1 MFNMISSSMGQIMSN
16 PKILTKAA
24 YMAFCVFG
32 TYHLTR
38 ISAHLLTTALLGKF
52 GKPQLVRE
60 TSKIH
65 SNNYLMLPFMY
76 GNKFINKNLFKHT
89 EANLL
94 KGVILDKKL
103 EDQLREISYAVLN
116 RKKHYAPAKN
126 MLFYGPPGTGKTLFA
141 KKLAMESG
149 LEYAVMVGADI
160 APLGPM
166 AVQELNKL
174 FDWAEKQPNGMILF
188 IDEADAFLRSRKGD
202 EISEPMRHTIN
213 SFLYRTGTP
222 SEKVVLVMA
231 TNNPD
236 QLDEAVHDRIDEVV
250 GFNLPNE
257 NERRIMLFH
266 YLVKYCQPPSSFS
279 EKAAFV
285 WKYPRSLYH
294 GKKLI
299 RMEGVSKEIIEKIAK
314 DTEGFSGRELTK
326 MVIAWH
332 DAAFTLPDPVL
343 SPELMNRVLE
353 KFHLQH
359 KLKENWTDESNLRMM
374 EKMIFLDQEAEDI
387 ETSKSNSEAKQ
398 KKTEELLNKIDKERL
413 AVKDYR
419 VQEEAQKI

>member
-1 MFNMISSSMGQIMSN
+1 MASMFNMISSSMGQVMSN

-24 YMAFCVFG
+24 YLAFCVFG

-38 ISAHLLTTALLGKF
+38 VSAQVLMTAMMSKF
-52 GKPQLVRE
+52 GKPTLVRE

-65 SNNYLMLPFMY
+65 SNNYLTLPFMY
-76 GNKFINKNLFKHT
+76 GQKFVRKNLLKRD

-174 FDWAEKQPNGMILF
+174 FDWAERQPNGMILF

-202 EISEPMRHTIN
+202 DISEDMRHTIN

-266 YLVKYCQPPSSFS
+266 YLVKYCQPPSSFI

-285 WKYPRSLYH
+285 YKYPKSLYH

-299 RMEGVSKEIIEKIAK
+299 RMEGVSKEIIEKIATA
-314 DTEGFSGRELTK
+314 TEGFSGREITK

-343 SPELMNRVLE
+343 TPELMQRVLD
-353 KFHLQH
+353 KFHL
-359 KLKENWTDESNLRMM
+359 
-374 EKMIFLDQEAEDI
+374 
-387 ETSKSNSEAKQ
+387 
-398 KKTEELLNKIDKERL
+398 
-413 AVKDYR
+413 
-419 VQEEAQKI
+419 